1 MTTTLDLTDNNAS
14 IIQQAN
20 LLYDFLQ
27 IELEK
32 MRRRSIA
39 QILCRQEFLRQK
51 DEKLRKLEQATERLK
66 KAEEE

>member
-1 MTTTLDLTDNNAS
+1 LQAQAPQKNEEDNAG

-39 QILCRQEFLRQK
+39 QILCRQEH
-51 DEKLRKLEQATERLK
+51 LRKKAR
-66 KAEEE
+66 KAEKEDPDKQEA

>member
-1 MTTTLDLTDNNAS
+1 MQQNKQPHESADNAS

-39 QILCRQEFLRQK
+39 
-51 DEKLRKLEQATERLK
+51 
-66 KAEEE
+66 